1 MEAEFK
7 DYLETLGDVT
17 EQECNQSSID
27 ESIVNDGR
35 LPDDYGI
42 EKVEARN
49 AKIKARKAKNKSAVI
64 NLEVTKVTKVTA
76 TNGEGCSGNLEVTSK
91 VTGVTFLKDNAIN
104 PNEKP
109 PQEIVEVTLER
120 PCYGVYDDFNEFGK
134 AGVYYHGI
142 KAGKNDEVTETN
154 DYICDPLH
162 IDAGSCDI
170 TDDNY
175 GLMLRFKNQS
185 YRWRKWLMP
194 LDMLS
199 GGCEELRAELLKQG
213 LRIDHHKRNMLPSYL
228 QSQRPK
234 KRLECA
240 LKVGWHGDVF
250 VLPDRVIGS
259 RDDIFFQT
267 DHAVTANYGQRGT
280 LADWQL
286 KLSSYCSGNPL
297 MQFQTSAGFAGAL
310 LNKCHL
316 DYAGFHI
323 FGDSSTGKST
333 GHKIA
338 ASIWGGKDFRKT
350 WKATGN
356 GLEASAVLYNDC
368 LLALDEIGES
378 DPKEAIHAIYMLGN
392 GAGKQR
398 ANVRGT
404 SRQVQRWNIVLLS
417 NGEMTLK
424 SHAQTAGLSVKAG
437 QEIRL
442 LEIPVF
448 GKYGAFDDLH
458 DMKDG
463 RLFSDTLQENTDKYY
478 GVAGIAYLEKLVH
491 DNQDFGGLLESAL
504 VKLINDDMQPQ
515 EKRAAR
521 AFALVAVAGE
531 LATDYGVTGWG
542 KGDAMESVVKC
553 FSEWRQH
560 RGIGTTEDKNIL
572 KSIRDFIDGYE
583 DARFTSIST
592 DDQVNGKRAGW
603 HDGNNPRTYYFT
615 STGLNDAAPS
625 YDNKRVIE
633 ALVKAKWLT
642 RTSDGKAQIQKK
654 ILGKNTKLYEITL
667 IDSVQIGN
675 LGNLIIKTEVT
686 DTDPA
691 TQGGNLGNLG
701 NPENNTNQVKNN
713 FMVIEKKH
721 QKALKG
727 NTCECLQ
734 IS

>member
-199 GGCEELRAELLKQG
+199 GGCEELRA
-213 LRIDHHKRNMLPSYL
+213 D
-228 QSQRPK
+228 
-234 KRLECA
+234 
-240 LKVGWHGDVF
+240 
-250 VLPDRVIGS
+250 
-259 RDDIFFQT
+259 
-267 DHAVTANYGQRGT
+267 
-280 LADWQL
+280 
-286 KLSSYCSGNPL
+286 
-297 MQFQTSAGFAGAL
+297 
-310 LNKCHL
+310 
-316 DYAGFHI
+316 
-323 FGDSSTGKST
+323 
-333 GHKIA
+333 
-338 ASIWGGKDFRKT
+338 
-350 WKATGN
+350 
-356 GLEASAVLYNDC
+356 
-368 LLALDEIGES
+368 
-378 DPKEAIHAIYMLGN
+378 
-392 GAGKQR
+392 
-398 ANVRGT
+398 
-404 SRQVQRWNIVLLS
+404 
-417 NGEMTLK
+417 
-424 SHAQTAGLSVKAG
+424 
-437 QEIRL
+437 
-442 LEIPVF
+442 
-448 GKYGAFDDLH
+448 
-458 DMKDG
+458 
-463 RLFSDTLQENTDKYY
+463 
-478 GVAGIAYLEKLVH
+478 
-491 DNQDFGGLLESAL
+491 
-504 VKLINDDMQPQ
+504 
-515 EKRAAR
+515 
-521 AFALVAVAGE
+521 
-531 LATDYGVTGWG
+531 
-542 KGDAMESVVKC
+542 
-553 FSEWRQH
+553 
-560 RGIGTTEDKNIL
+560 
-572 KSIRDFIDGYE
+572 
-583 DARFTSIST
+583 
-592 DDQVNGKRAGW
+592 
-603 HDGNNPRTYYFT
+603 
-615 STGLNDAAPS
+615 
-625 YDNKRVIE
+625 
-633 ALVKAKWLT
+633 
-642 RTSDGKAQIQKK
+642 
-654 ILGKNTKLYEITL
+654 KLYEITL

-701 NPENNTNQVKNN
+701 NPENNTNQVKNK
-713 FMVIEKKH
+713 VDTVRI
-721 QKALKG
+721 
-727 NTCECLQ
+727 
-734 IS
+734 